1 MRVKKKIK
9 KIISIFLVCVMAVS
23 NIQFLYAENTDSE
36 TTKIESIDVEKNEN
50 EDLATLSQIE
60 LEEEKKELKEEPEE
74 EKEREASSSEIDEIE
89 KEEKEE
95 EATRSEIE
103 KEQEEEKQEEKE
115 EQEEQ
120 EEQEEKATSSQIEEK
135 KTPLKKE
142 EDIIIIEAT
151 ASNISEIKIEE
162 QVVFAA
168 PQEYTLSPSWYDE
181 TAAGK
186 AKGEITK
193 IKISKSPDVAP
204 TDSDASWNISG
215 SNGLIAYI
223 KGTDITIY
231 APNEGTIFMAEDSS
245 YLFSGNNTGMFNKLA
260 AIQNLNLLDT
270 SKVKNM
276 SSMFEAAQNLT
287 SIDLSN
293 FNTSNVE
300 DMSKM
305 FFFCRGLYQ
314 LDVSGFDTKEV
325 KSFNDMFFSCQRVS
339 AIDVTKFN
347 TDNCENMAGMFY
359 GCDSLSKVD
368 VSKFNTAKVTDMSSM
383 FNSCYSLTTI
393 DLSNF
398 DTSNVTD
405 LSHMFYMFNK
415 NMSNLKKLD
424 LSSFDTKNVTS
435 MAQIFYNCNALET
448 ILASSKFVT
457 TGLTQEKSDL
467 FMFSGCQSIKGGN
480 GTPYNDNKVDKT
492 YAKIDESGS
501 PGYFTAKE
509 APPVP
514 VEGKVTFIFDLQGH
528 GNNYNVTINVGERL
542 KKPTNPIASGYK
554 FVYWFEGMNES
565 LEYDFSKV
573 IEKDSEK
580 LRTLKAKWIQDSGS
594 GGSPSGGS
602 TGGSSRSATL
612 PNNMRQNLNVTQQG
626 TQAVNKSSFG
636 TMAAMNKAP
645 ITNLL
650 ATTVGN
656 VAVFTTQNGE
666 KLQGMQKVT
675 VGGQDSMYYF
685 NDDSTLYCGWMKD
698 ENNNYHY
705 FNTDG
710 KMVVDKTVRMNN
722 QDYRINAQG
731 ELEQASLDSLNKQA
745 IFNQCMVQLYTGEA
759 KKNDATDTWSV
770 EVMNPI
776 TGQKEP
782 AKGMVKLVQ
791 DDGVNT
797 YYFDNSG
804 NLLTG
809 WQFVDQKLLFFS
821 PENGKL
827 IDVN

>member
-9 KIISIFLVCVMAVS
+9 KIISIFLVCVMVVS

-120 EEQEEKATSSQIEEK
+120 EEQEEKATSSQIEEE

-168 PQEYTLSPSWYDE
+168 PQEYILSPSWYDE

-193 IKISKSPDVAP
+193 IKISKSPETAP
-204 TDSDASWNISG
+204 TDSDTSWNIAG

-223 KGTDITIY
+223 KGTDLTIY

-368 VSKFNTAKVTDMSSM
+368 VSKFNTSKVTDMSSM

-405 LSHMFYMFNK
+405 LSHMFNMFNK

-509 APPVP
+509 VPPVP
-514 VEGKVTFIFDLQGH
+514 VEGKVTFTFDLQGH
-528 GNNYNVTINVGERL
+528 GNNYNVTINVGEIGL
-542 KKPTNPIASGYK
+542 SYEIVDSTGAPYLDFNITNTLDY
-554 FVYWFEGMNES
+554 Y
-565 LEYDFSKV
+565 KV
-573 IEKDSEK
+573 IEAFGDYSVGDRIEISEYLSLQESEK
-580 LRTLKAKWIQDSGS
+580 PKCTSALITLTFD
-594 GGSPSGGS
+594 P
-602 TGGSSRSATL
+602 TL
-612 PNNMRQNLNVTQQG
+612 FRLDMTNEAFL
-626 TQAVNKSSFG
+626 QAVRTTNTTLSDGYDYINSVTFRTDAISSTSVRFY
-636 TMAAMNKAP
+636 
-645 ITNLL
+645 
-650 ATTVGN
+650 
-656 VAVFTTQNGE
+656 
-666 KLQGMQKVT
+666 KLNT
-675 VGGQDSMYYF
+675 
-685 NDDSTLYCGWMKD
+685 
-698 ENNNYHY
+698 NNNYTY
-705 FNTDG
+705 PFVNNT
-710 KMVVDKTVRMNN
+710 
-722 QDYRINAQG
+722 
-731 ELEQASLDSLNKQA
+731 
-745 IFNQCMVQLYTGEA
+745 
-759 KKNDATDTWSV
+759 
-770 EVMNPI
+770 PI
-776 TGQKEP
+776 IT
-782 AKGMVKLVQ
+782 
-791 DDGVNT
+791 
-797 YYFDNSG
+797 
-804 NLLTG
+804 
-809 WQFVDQKLLFFS
+809 FS
-821 PENGKL
+821 SE
-827 IDVN
+827 